1 LARKTLTDS
10 DIRAIVQGEIQNA
23 DGYNA
28 TRVSTE
34 RADNLNAYFA
44 RPYGNEVEGRSQVV
58 SRTIQQVVE
67 GMMPSFMRIFTS
79 GEDIV
84 SFEPSCQEHVES
96 AKQATEYVNHIW
108 QSENHGFRVLY
119 EWIKDALISKNGIIK
134 IWWDDT
140 PKTKRERYSGL
151 DDQTFAQLVADK
163 DVEVAEHT
171 ESQAQIIGIGPDG
184 MPAPQEITVHD
195 VVITRTIPGGK
206 VCIHNVPPEEFLIS
220 KDGRDIEQA
229 RLVGHR
235 RMRTLSDL
243 RQSGFPAEKIDRLGS
258 GGEAVNGSIEEIAR
272 DTVEDQTT
280 ESDDAMNEAMTRV
293 WVTECYIKIDVDGD
307 GIAEMRKVTVAGP
320 GYTVLSNDAW
330 DGHRPFATLTPIIMP
345 HRFWG
350 MCPTDLSKDDQLVK
364 TVLWRQFLDNAYQSN
379 NQREEVVFD
388 RLLDADELL
397 SVAPGRKIRVKAGN
411 GPAISPIPVPQIGS
425 SIIEALNY
433 MDSVNEANTGVSER
447 TQGLGANALHD
458 TASGERQLM
467 TAAMGK
473 IELMARVFAEGGIRD
488 AFRLILKLVCMYQ
501 DKPRTIK
508 LTGGWVPIY
517 PSGWDADMTM
527 KASVGLGMGD
537 RDQKIASAGMLGSMQ
552 QKLLPLGFI
561 TPENLKNSAEIGIQG
576 LGLSGVERFVTFP
589 QGDAAKQPIQLPQP
603 QQQQAPGMDPKTL
616 IAIEQARG
624 QAKVQVATV
633 TAEARAKTDALKSQ
647 ADAQENQHLNQVEL
661 QRHSV
666 ENQQEM
672 EAQKYK
678 TIADIVIAHIN
689 AAAKIEAARVAAGES
704 DGAEAEA
711 YEQAGES
718 YGS

>member
-1 LARKTLTDS
+1 MARRTLSDS
-10 DIRAIVQGEIQNA
+10 DVKAIVQGEIQNA

-84 SFEPSCQEHVES
+84 SFEPSSQESVES
-96 AKQATEYVNHIW
+96 AKQATEYVNYIW

-163 DVEVAEHT
+163 DVEVSEHT
-171 ESQAQIIGIGPDG
+171 ERQEQIILIGPDG

-195 VVITRTIPGGK
+195 VVITRTIPGGR

-235 RMRTLSDL
+235 RQRTLSDL
-243 RQSGFPAEKIDRLGS
+243 RQSGYPAEKIDRLGAS
-258 GGEAVNGSIEEIAR
+258 GDAVNGSIEEIAR

-280 ESDDAMNEAMTRV
+280 ESDDAMNEAMSRV

-320 GYTVLSNDAW
+320 GYTVLSNEAW
-330 DGHRPFATLTPIIMP
+330 EGPRPFATMTPIIMP

-350 MCPTDLSKDDQLVK
+350 LCPTDLSRDDQLIK

-388 RLLDADELL
+388 RLIDADELL

-411 GPAISPIPVPQIGS
+411 GPAITPIPVPQIGS
-425 SIIEALNY
+425 SIIEAMNY
-433 MDSVNEANTGVSER
+433 IDSVNEDNTGVSSR
-447 TQGLGANALHD
+447 TQGLGTNVLHD

-467 TAAMGK
+467 SAAMGK
-473 IELMARVFAEGGIRD
+473 IELMARVFAEGGVRD

-508 LTGGWVPIY
+508 LTGGWVEMD

-537 RDQKIASAGMLGSMQ
+537 RDQKLQSAGMLGKMQ
-552 QKLLPLGFI
+552 QMLLPLGFI
-561 TPENLKNSAEIGIQG
+561 TPENLKNSADIGVQG
-576 LGLSGVERFVTFP
+576 LGLSGVERFATFP
-589 QGDAAKQPIQLPQP
+589 QGDAAKQPVKLPGPP
-603 QQQQAPGMDPKTL
+603 QQGPDPQAIM
-616 IAIEQARG
+616 AIEQVRAK
-624 QAKVQVATV
+624 AKVDAAQVA
-633 TAEARAKTDALKSQ
+633 AQARSQTDALKAK
-647 ADAQENQHLNQVEL
+647 ADMMETQHLNQVEL
-661 QRHSV
+661 QRHST
-666 ENQQEM
+666 ENQQAMQM
-672 EAQKYK
+672 EAYK
-678 TIADIVIAHIN
+678 AKVEGAIELALAHIR
-689 AAAKIEAARVAAGES
+689 AAAQIEVARIGAGASNGDEAEYREASGEAA
-704 DGAEAEA
+704 
-711 YEQAGES
+711 
-718 YGS
+718 